1 LRTMFAPLPLARF
14 GAFLLAALALVGC
27 SRDPSLEISG
37 SFFPAWM
44 LCLLAGL
51 FATLVAKRVFLA
63 TRLDPH
69 LTPQLIIYGALML
82 NFTLLT
88 WLIFYW

>member
-1 LRTMFAPLPLARF
+1 MFAPLPFARF
-14 GAFLLAALALVGC
+14 AAFLFAALALAGC

-44 LCLLAGL
+44 LCILAGL
-51 FATLVAKRVFLA
+51 VATLIAKRVFLA
-63 TRLDPH
+63 AKIDPH
-69 LTPQLIIYGALML
+69 LTPQLVVYGALML
-82 NFTLLT
+82 CFTLLS